1 MGHGPV
7 SARLEPLVEGVE
19 MMDDI
24 DCTCI
29 SVAYMVGLVNYPCP
43 VHGYLYASEQ
53 ERIEMLENRMSEVE
67 RRLEER

>member
-1 MGHGPV
+1 
-7 SARLEPLVEGVE
+7 